1 MPRDLDG
8 QPSSVVF
15 SLAHTDAQQI
25 VYWHLDGE
33 YVGMTSVFHQLA
45 LQPNEGKHELVVV
58 DGDGQRASIR
68 FTVRYRAK

>member
-1 MPRDLDG
+1 
-8 QPSSVVF
+8 
-15 SLAHTDAQQI
+15 
-25 VYWHLDGE
+25 
-33 YVGMTSVFHQLA
+33 MTSVFHQLA